1 MKREAWKVGRGAH
14 GIMLEASKQH
24 ALRSKIGRYQR
35 FAIPADWLLLVDW
48 RRMAKLSVM
57 NSTIKLAVHGAAGR
71 MGQRVVAL
79 AAADAPPSCRFEIVA
94 AIDHPDHPKIGQD
107 AGSVAG
113 VGELNADLSATWPP
127 DADVVIDFSLPEALD
142 GCLDACLKHR
152 IPLVVATTGLSE
164 AQKKRLSDAGKSIP
178 IVWAPSM
185 SLAVNLSMRIAAQI
199 TSALKDVAGGIDIE
213 ILERHHRFKADAPS
227 GTALKFG
234 ELIASAMGGD
244 VDHVHGREGHT
255 GQRTRNEIGY
265 HAIRVGDNP
274 GEHTIVFGMLGERIE
289 LNVAASNRDC
299 YASGALAA
307 ARWLCGRDDG
317 TAKPAGLYNMFDVLG
332 MSDD

>member
-1 MKREAWKVGRGAH
+1 
-14 GIMLEASKQH
+14 
-24 ALRSKIGRYQR
+24 
-35 FAIPADWLLLVDW
+35 
-48 RRMAKLSVM
+48 M
-57 NSTIKLAVHGAAGR
+57 NNTIKLAVHGAAGR

-79 AAADAPPSCRFEIVA
+79 ASGADSVEDASGFTVVG
-94 AIDHPDHPKIGQD
+94 AIDHANHSKIGQD
-107 AGSVAG
+107 AGVVAG
-113 VGELNADLSATWPP
+113 GSPIDVPISPQWPST
-127 DADVVIDFSLPEALD
+127 AEVVIDFSLPEALD
-142 GCLDACLKHR
+142 ACVAQCVAQKC
-152 IPLVVATTGLSE
+152 PLVIATTGLSE
-164 AQKKRLSDAGKSIP
+164 AQKESLAEAARSIP

-185 SLAVNLSMRIAAQI
+185 SLAVNLSMRMAEQI
-199 TSALKDVAGGIDIE
+199 TRALRDVAGGVDIE

-234 ELIASAMGGD
+234 ELIADAMD
-244 VDHVHGREGHT
+244 ADEPVKHVHGREGHT

-307 ARWLCGRDDG
+307 AKWLMQGEAG
-317 TAKPAGLYNMFDVLG
+317 GPKPAGMYNMFDVLG
-332 MSDD
+332 MADSQ